1 MNSRKLFT
9 TLILMAVSSMSA
21 AADGL
26 ITLKSPYNVSQT
38 MQRVEHA
45 VSSRELTVFAK
56 VDHAAGAAKV
66 GMPLRPTQ
74 LLIFGN
80 PKGGTPLMECAQTSA
95 IDLPLKVLVWQ
106 DASEQ
111 VWIGYNDPAY
121 IGARHGASDCPV
133 IGKLQ
138 SVLQAIADES
148 VAPQAQ

>member
-1 MNSRKLFT
+1 MNLRKFFT
-9 TLILMAVSSMSA
+9 TLILMTISSMSY

-26 ITLKSPYNVSQT
+26 ITLKSPYNVSKT

-45 VSSRELTVFAK
+45 VTTRELTIFAK

-66 GMPLRPTQ
+66 DMALRPTQ

-111 VWIGYNDPAY
+111 VWVGYNDPAY

-133 IGKLQ
+133 ITKLQ
-138 SVLQAIADES
+138 TVLQAIADET
-148 VAPQAQ
+148 VAPQAP